1 MNLIRDFEEIS
12 YRFFMRRNSLIKKNC
27 DKVIVFITCPN
38 EKVSEE
44 ILAILLEKRLA
55 ACINITSI
63 KSFYWWKGK
72 KESSHEIMMI
82 IKTKDRLLKELT
94 TKVLEAHP
102 YDLPEIIAIPI
113 VGGSNDYLKWI
124 EDETKS

>member
-1 MNLIRDFEEIS
+1 MNVIRDFEEIF
-12 YRFFMRRNSLIKKNC
+12 YRFFMRRNSYIKKNW

-44 ILAILLEKRLA
+44 ISAILLEKRLA
-55 ACINITSI
+55 ACINITNI

-94 TKVLEAHP
+94 IKVLEAHP

-124 EDETKS
+124 ENETKS